1 MVRILH
7 AADFHLDSAYGA
19 LGEEQAR
26 ARRQES
32 RELVRAMV
40 DYANEQGTAV
50 MLLAGDLFDSDDI
63 FSQTGEDLALALS
76 RFDGRVFIAPGNHD
90 FCAPGSAYDRILWPE
105 NVYVF
110 RTDKLEAVELPE
122 YECRVW
128 GAAFTAPAVNDGS
141 VLDGFTVP
149 DDGWVNLLV
158 LHGDLG
164 VRDSGYRPLT
174 EEQLAA
180 TGVDYAALG
189 HQHSFSGVHTA
200 GKTAWAYS
208 GCLEGRGFDELGE
221 KGVLC
226 GTVSAGKADLRF
238 VPMGKRRYEILNV
251 DVTDSQ
257 PLSAISGALPRDT
270 EKDIYRIILTGE
282 TEEPVRV
289 DWLQRELAGRFYALE
304 LRDQTRMKQDLWA
317 RCGEDSLRGLFLQ
330 ELRKKYDAAADE
342 AERRQIEQ
350 AVRFGLAAMD
360 NREM

>member
-7 AADFHLDSAYGA
+7 GADFHLDSAYGA

-32 RELVRAMV
+32 RELVRRMV
-40 DYANEQGTAV
+40 EYANEQGAQV
-50 MLLAGDLFDSDDI
+50 MLLAGDLFDSDEF

-76 RFDGRVFIAPGNHD
+76 RFEGKVFIAPGNHD

-105 NVYVF
+105 NVHVF
-110 RTDKLEAVELPE
+110 RADKLERVDLPDLQ
-122 YECRVW
+122 CSVW
-128 GAAFTAPAVNDGS
+128 GAGFTAPSVNDGS
-141 VLDGFTVP
+141 VLRGFAAP
-149 DDGWVNLLV
+149 DDGWTHLLV
-158 LHGDLG
+158 LHGDVG
-164 VRDSGYRPLT
+164 VRDSRYRPLT

-189 HQHSFSGVHTA
+189 HQHTFSGVHRL
-200 GKTAWAYS
+200 GKTAWAYC
-208 GCLEGRGFDELGE
+208 GCMEGRGFDELGE

-226 GTVSAGKADLRF
+226 GTVSPGRADLRF
-238 VPMGKRRYEILNV
+238 VPMGTRRYEILNV

-257 PLSAISGALPRDT
+257 PLAAISGALPRDT
-270 EKDIYRIILTGE
+270 EKDIYRVILTGE
-282 TEEPVRV
+282 TDAPVRL
-289 DWLQRELAGRFYALE
+289 DWLQQELADRFYALE

-317 RCGEDSLRGLFLQ
+317 KCGEDSLRGLFLQ

-342 AERRQIEQ
+342 AARKKIEQ

>member
-1 MVRILH
+1 MVKILH

-32 RELVRAMV
+32 RELVRQLV
-40 DYANEQGTAV
+40 DYANEQGAAV
-50 MLLAGDLFDSDDI
+50 MLLAGDLFDSDEF

-76 RFDGRVFIAPGNHD
+76 RFDGRAFIAPGNHD

-105 NVYVF
+105 NVHVF
-110 RTDKLEAVELPE
+110 REDKLERVDLPE
-122 YECRVW
+122 YQCSVW
-128 GAAFTAPAVNDGS
+128 GAGFTAPYVEDCR
-141 VLDGFTVP
+141 VLEGFTAP
-149 DDGWVNLLV
+149 DDGWTHLLV

-164 VRDSGYRPLT
+164 AKGSRYRPLT
-174 EEQLAA
+174 AEQLAA
-180 TGVDYAALG
+180 TGADYAALG
-189 HQHSFSGVHTA
+189 HQHAFSGVHTA

-221 KGVLC
+221 KGFLC
-226 GTVSAGKADLRF
+226 GTVSPGKAEMRF
-238 VPMGKRRYEILNV
+238 VPFGARRYEILRV

-257 PLSAISGALPRDT
+257 PLAAVSGALPRDT
-270 EKDIYRIILTGE
+270 EKDVYRVILTGE
-282 TEEPVRV
+282 TDAPVRL
-289 DWLQRELAGRFYALE
+289 DWLQQELANRFYALE
-304 LRDQTRMKQDLWA
+304 LRDQTRMKQDLWE
-317 RCGEDSLRGLFLQ
+317 RCGDDSLRGLFLR

-342 AERRQIEQ
+342 AERKKIEQ